1 MSFFDERCEM
11 TKSAIAPCL
20 PSSGGTRTNMT
31 NIAELVKSGVTG
43 LALNV
48 QIEDLVEYSEHII
61 NQAIER
67 LLPSMVKESQENLLS
82 KAEVLEKFAICPA
95 TLWNWQKKKYLE
107 AVKIGR
113 KIYYRQTDVE
123 GLIIQRGLK

>member
-1 MSFFDERCEM
+1 
-11 TKSAIAPCL
+11 
-20 PSSGGTRTNMT
+20 MT

-43 LALNV
+43 LALTV